1 VLGVY
6 LHPMPLARALARGL
20 AGGLTLAPS
29 GPGLCTLGRDPDYRD
44 ALLSADMNLTDS
56 SFLILARL
64 LRGHS
69 PVRRTSG
76 LRYLQGLLKAPELR
90 SSATTFWVMPSND
103 SKLRSLRFLRNQGI
117 PVAESN
123 MYVAPMYPKAGP
135 VEDAALLAILEGA
148 QASQVFI
155 CVGGGIQEKLGSY
168 LKRNLSY
175 TPGIHCLGAA
185 IAFLTGEQAR
195 IPAWADRMG
204 LGWLLRCVKDPKV
217 FLPRYARALEL
228 LYLVVRYDERAPNRE
243 RQR

>member
-1 VLGVY
+1 
-6 LHPMPLARALARGL
+6 
-20 AGGLTLAPS
+20 
-29 GPGLCTLGRDPDYRD
+29 
-44 ALLSADMNLTDS
+44 
-56 SFLILARL
+56 
-64 LRGHS
+64 
-69 PVRRTSG
+69 
-76 LRYLQGLLKAPELR
+76 
-90 SSATTFWVMPSND
+90 
-103 SKLRSLRFLRNQGI
+103 
-117 PVAESN
+117 
-123 MYVAPMYPKAGP
+123 MYPKAGP